1 MGKKRLKPPS
11 KMRQP
16 LLTFIINNLPASAL
30 YHHTTCHAENRLIFS
45 AGWMGG
51 RAQYRLAPVKLESV
65 LLLNASSQV
74 SAGQHEAGAL
84 AVLPSSHVSHVSH
97 APSSLPAMLTVLS
110 IVLSLFCLFLLRPLL
125 NLRRVARDVGF
136 VCLQS

>member
-51 RAQYRLAPVKLESV
+51 RAQYMLRFRDE
-65 LLLNASSQV
+65 LNSS
-74 SAGQHEAGAL
+74 GPREIEIC
-84 AVLPSSHVSHVSH
+84 
-97 APSSLPAMLTVLS
+97 TT
-110 IVLSLFCLFLLRPLL
+110 FEC
-125 NLRRVARDVGF
+125 
-136 VCLQS
+136 